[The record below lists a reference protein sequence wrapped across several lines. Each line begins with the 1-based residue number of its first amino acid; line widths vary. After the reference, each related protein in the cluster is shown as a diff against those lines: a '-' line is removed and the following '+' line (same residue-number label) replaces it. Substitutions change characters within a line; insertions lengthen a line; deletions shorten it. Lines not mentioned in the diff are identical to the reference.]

1 MQIKSDEAP
10 HSAMASEVSVRFDRI
25 RHPPAI
31 RVLDSERVQEFVWV
45 IAVHSRGESPLSLEF
60 KLVELGWWV
69 GDCDVNWGIRLME
82 F

>member
-10 HSAMASEVSVRFDRI
+10 HSAMASEVSMRF
-25 RHPPAI
+25 HFPPPSAI

-45 IAVHSRGESPLSLEF
+45 IAVQSRGESPLSLEF